1 MRKQIALACFALSLV
16 LFGSSPTQAI
26 ESPPLNSQDT
36 DPSVRTPITHG
47 FWFPK
52 TVTIGEEWYRGR
64 LIAQGGHAETGEL
77 PDSTDGHSAPD
88 GHLGFTAIN
97 NTRWNITH
105 HWFGGDDENAEKQL
119 YSRNPVW
126 FFDPVKPA
134 NSVMGVFAL
143 FRWGILNEIEARLA
157 IHDMIKSYTDREC
170 SILADGVWLG
180 AMANLSVTKFQ
191 VNDGPRTVPN
201 PLGVPVDQAIR
212 NEISVI
218 ITHHF
223 FGRNKDNT
231 VMVMNQIYDDLV
243 KVLEDFNAGMLSEK
257 KARRDVTD
265 LVNQKIK
272 K

>member
-1 MRKQIALACFALSLV
+1 
-16 LFGSSPTQAI
+16 
-26 ESPPLNSQDT
+26 
-36 DPSVRTPITHG
+36 
-47 FWFPK
+47 
-52 TVTIGEEWYRGR
+52 
-64 LIAQGGHAETGEL
+64 
-77 PDSTDGHSAPD
+77 
-88 GHLGFTAIN
+88 
-97 NTRWNITH
+97 
-105 HWFGGDDENAEKQL
+105 
-119 YSRNPVW
+119 
-126 FFDPVKPA
+126 
-134 NSVMGVFAL
+134 
-143 FRWGILNEIEARLA
+143 
-157 IHDMIKSYTDREC
+157 
-170 SILADGVWLG
+170 
-180 AMANLSVTKFQ
+180 MANLSVTKFQ

-201 PLGVPVDQAIR
+201 PLEVPVDQAIR